1 MRVLGATCGRR
12 TPTRSSPPM
21 ARRCPSQ
28 LELPVP
34 LAWGG
39 ARPGAGRP
47 STMKSP
53 GPAHVRRPPHDPR
66 HPVHV
71 TLRARPSVP
80 SLRSE
85 RMFARVRDAIRASG
99 RSAFRV
105 LHFSIQTDHLHLI
118 VEADR
123 PRALANGLRGLVI
136 RCALAINRAAS
147 TSGPVWR
154 HRYHTHVLSTPSEVR
169 RAIAYVLL
177 NFRKHLR
184 ASPGIDPRSSG
195 AAFDGWAGAPDGPAF
210 YGPVARPRTWLG
222 AIGWRRAGGPIALD
236 EAPSKTVNLN
246 RR

>member
-1 MRVLGATCGRR
+1 
-12 TPTRSSPPM
+12 M
-21 ARRCPSQ
+21 ARRRPWQ

-34 LAWGG
+34 PDWGG
-39 ARPGAGRP
+39 ARRGAGRP
-47 STMKSP
+47 ATTKSP

-85 RMFARVRDAIRASG
+85 RIFVRVRDAIGASN
-99 RSAFRV
+99 RSTFSV
-105 LHFSIQTDHLHLI
+105 LHFSVQTDHLHLI

-123 PRALANGLRGLVI
+123 PRALASGIRGLAI
-136 RCALAINRAAS
+136 RCARAINRAAS

-154 HRYHTHVLSTPSEVR
+154 HRYHSHVLSTPSEVR

-195 AAFDGWAGAPDGPAF
+195 SAFDGWAGTCRPAF

-222 AIGWRRAGGPIALD
+222 AIGWRRAGGAIALD
-236 EAPSKTVNLN
+236 EAPSKTADLN

>member
-1 MRVLGATCGRR
+1 
-12 TPTRSSPPM
+12 M
-21 ARRCPSQ
+21 ARRRPSQ

-34 LAWGG
+34 PAWGG
-39 ARPGAGRP
+39 VRNGAGRR
-47 STMKSP
+47 SRTKSP
-53 GPAHVRRPPHDPR
+53 GPAHVRRAPHDPR

-71 TLRARPSVP
+71 TLRARPGVP

-85 RMFARVRDAIRASG
+85 RIFVRVRDAIRSSS

-105 LHFSIQTDHLHLI
+105 LHFSVQTDHLHLI

-123 PRALANGLRGLVI
+123 PRVLASGLRGLAI
-136 RCALAINRAAS
+136 RCALAINRVAS
-147 TSGPVWR
+147 RSGPVWS
-154 HRYHTHVLSTPSEVR
+154 HRYHSHVLSTPSEVR

-195 AAFDGWAGAPDGPAF
+195 PAFDGWTDVPDRPTF

-222 AIGWRRAGGPIALD
+222 AIGWRRAGGSIALD
-236 EAPSKTVNLN
+236 EGPSKTGNLI